1 MMQKITKKSISLCN
15 SIILGTK
22 FNPKLKPRSTMR
34 SEQSK
39 LIDLIRL
46 NQPILLDCPRSEKIG

>member
-1 MMQKITKKSISLCN
+1 MMQKITKMNLTTPELIMLRTKIN
-15 SIILGTK
+15 SVFK
-22 FNPKLKPRSTMR
+22 DRSTMR